1 MIGESLLRRRHDEAL
16 YRLREP
22 ILERLGFDGWYC
34 GENIQNLS
42 MPTLP
47 DALLSF
53 MKAFP
58 MALPKIILLFR
69 RPLRPFAVRQLGMN
83 ANATWWHSEMT
94 GGDALVVD
102 QMRSMDMV
110 VQVGEE
116 GLQEAQKAAQR
127 LQAALQSQAKSLQAQ
142 DAQDTRNTEDT
153 GSFEAATREVP
164 KVCGDVELLKA
175 LDYPR
180 LGDTYKVHLR
190 PALLRRFEA
199 VESDLLG
206 EVRLGKTVT
215 ILKHGTE
222 SPGRVQVYTEDA
234 LVMPGNEGQKD
245 FSFVTSSPMLG
256 GTYNYN
262 YFHFCFS
269 KHAIFLRFEQTKM
282 GTGFTFNA

>member
-1 MIGESLLRRRHDEAL
+1 
-16 YRLREP
+16 
-22 ILERLGFDGWYC
+22 
-34 GENIQNLS
+34 
-42 MPTLP
+42 
-47 DALLSF
+47 
-53 MKAFP
+53 
-58 MALPKIILLFR
+58 
-69 RPLRPFAVRQLGMN
+69 
-83 ANATWWHSEMT
+83 MT

-142 DAQDTRNTEDT
+142 DAQDTRNTQDT

-234 LVMPGNEGQKD
+234 LVMPGNEVQKG
-245 FSFVTSSPMLG
+245 FFFCYFLSHVRK
-256 GTYNYN
+256 YNYN
-262 YFHFCFS
+262 YCIFIFVSANMHFFLGLS
-269 KHAIFLRFEQTKM
+269 KLRWEHDLLSTPDILKAFQWKWILDVILVSTYVYL
-282 GTGFTFNA
+282 

>member
-1 MIGESLLRRRHDEAL
+1 
-16 YRLREP
+16 
-22 ILERLGFDGWYC
+22 
-34 GENIQNLS
+34 
-42 MPTLP
+42 
-47 DALLSF
+47 
-53 MKAFP
+53 
-58 MALPKIILLFR
+58 
-69 RPLRPFAVRQLGMN
+69 
-83 ANATWWHSEMT
+83 MT

-127 LQAALQSQAKSLQAQ
+127 LQAALQSQAKSLQT
-142 DAQDTRNTEDT
+142 QDTQDTQNTQDT
-153 GSFEAATREVP
+153 GSFEASTASTREVP

-234 LVMPGNEGQKD
+234 LVMPGSEVQKGFFFCYFRSHVRRYQILILD
-245 FSFVTSSPMLG
+245 SGNMQVSLG
-256 GTYNYN
+256 LSKLRWEHDLLSTPDILMFQWKWILDVILMSTNVYN
-262 YFHFCFS
+262 
-269 KHAIFLRFEQTKM
+269 L
-282 GTGFTFNA
+282 

>member
-1 MIGESLLRRRHDEAL
+1 
-16 YRLREP
+16 
-22 ILERLGFDGWYC
+22 
-34 GENIQNLS
+34 
-42 MPTLP
+42 
-47 DALLSF
+47 
-53 MKAFP
+53 
-58 MALPKIILLFR
+58 
-69 RPLRPFAVRQLGMN
+69 
-83 ANATWWHSEMT
+83 MT

-142 DAQDTRNTEDT
+142 DAQDTRNTQDT
-153 GSFEAATREVP
+153 ASFEAATREVP

-234 LVMPGNEGQKD
+234 LVMPGNEVQKD
-245 FSFVTSSPMLG
+245 FSFVTYTSSPMLG
-256 GTYNYN
+256 GIYNYH

-269 KHAIFLRFEQTKM
+269 RQTCIL
-282 GTGFTFNA
+282 F

>member
-1 MIGESLLRRRHDEAL
+1 MLITVGLRFHQLGHAGDVIGESLLRQRHDEAL

-42 MPTLP
+42 MPTVP

-53 MKAFP
+53 LKALP

-69 RPLRPFAVRQLGMN
+69 RPLRPFAVRQLGMD

-127 LQAALQSQAKSLQAQ
+127 LQAALQSQAKSLQT
-142 DAQDTRNTEDT
+142 QDTQDTQNTQDT
-153 GSFEAATREVP
+153 FEASTASTREVP

-234 LVMPGNEGQKD
+234 LVMPGSEVQKD
-245 FSFVTSSPMLG
+245 FSLLLPLP
-256 GTYNYN
+256 
-262 YFHFCFS
+262 C
-269 KHAIFLRFEQTKM
+269 
-282 GTGFTFNA
+282 